1 MARTCGTWLT
11 SAVDSSWTS
20 SVSTCTVP
28 PSGPVTSRST
38 VVNASGRVVA
48 STVRAQ
54 RAPASIAGSDAS
66 KPECSVPAMGC
77 APTYRASSPAD
88 RTASRTAPLTLP
100 TSVTTVA
107 PRTCRATSAAT
118 ARMARSGTASTRTS
132 GSSAQTSATSPTTRR
147 PAARAAARVVAVAS

>member
-1 MARTCGTWLT
+1 MDVVGEHVHRAAERTR
-11 SAVDSSWTS
+11 DE
-20 SVSTCTVP
+20 P
-28 PSGPVTSRST
+28 ST

-77 APTYRASSPAD
+77 APTYRASSP
-88 RTASRTAPLTLP
+88 RTGRRRARALTLP

-132 GSSAQTSATSPTTRR
+132 GSSAQTSATSPTTRS